1 MAPSHSTLRPYRF
14 VSEDSGGH
22 REDRTFYAASRQKA
36 TDMALRWGRR
46 THHTMYRVKA
56 KRGI

>member
-1 MAPSHSTLRPYRF
+1 MPRGLRAYKF
-14 VSEDSGGH
+14 VSEDRRGI
-22 REDRTFYAASRQKA
+22 REDRLFYAESRQKA

-46 THHTMYRVKA
+46 THHRMYRVKA

>member
-1 MAPSHSTLRPYRF
+1 MPANSLKAYRF
-14 VSEDSGGH
+14 VSQDSGGH
-22 REDRTFYAASRQKA
+22 RERRTFYAESRQKA